1 MLPNSARAC
10 SGLVPPR
17 GIILGLS
24 RKTLH
29 QFRQRG
35 LRQYCRRRK
44 RGRPPSPRLMS
55 ARALLPLQ
63 MVLQLF
69 LRIKDQRVSRIENFW
84 FAGH

>member
-1 MLPNSARAC
+1 MC
-10 SGLVPPR
+10 
-17 GIILGLS
+17 
-24 RKTLH
+24 
-29 QFRQRG
+29 
-35 LRQYCRRRK
+35 
-44 RGRPPSPRLMS
+44 